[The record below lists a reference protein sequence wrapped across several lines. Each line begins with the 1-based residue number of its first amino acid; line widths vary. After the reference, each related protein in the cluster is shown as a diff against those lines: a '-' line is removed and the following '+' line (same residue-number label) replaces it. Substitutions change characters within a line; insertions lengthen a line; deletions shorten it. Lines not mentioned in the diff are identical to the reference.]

1 MKKII
6 YSPIASIILYSTMS
20 YLCWIYWSLPTII
33 LYSIFIVFYSEG
45 KYSWNKLKNNQNIW

>member
-20 YLCWIYWSLPTII
+20 YLCWIYWSLPAII
-33 LYSIFIVFYSEG
+33 LYSIFMVLYSEG
-45 KYSWNKLKNNQNIW
+45 KYSWNKFKNNQNI